1 MKTIGYTTESVIADM
16 EKRPDANH
24 PIWGEPLPGHPD
36 IPLVRR
42 SEAEEE
48 IEKLKE
54 VLKELIDH
62 THACEKELTEDLYR
76 LNFCGE
82 SSSLTNAREALKD
95 KP

>member
-1 MKTIGYTTESVIADM
+1 MTGFREMLIEAK
-16 EKRPDANH
+16 EKA
-24 PIWGEPLPGHPD
+24 
-36 IPLVRR
+36 V
-42 SEAEEE
+42 AQKEE